1 VSLGEVIEDVY
12 STIVVDG
19 ARLLLS
25 GVKAGARALLPD
37 LPVTEVP
44 PRGRMVDLPGRGAT
58 YVVDLPGPTP
68 DAPTVVLLH
77 GLGVTASL
85 CWAPTIAP
93 LNEHARVVLFDQR
106 WHGQGI
112 LSPHFTI
119 EDCADDVDAVLEAIG
134 VDRAIITGYSL
145 GGAVA
150 QMVWSRRPSRVSG
163 LVLASTARNW
173 QGKPGERF
181 FFPVVNVLSRTLRP
195 LSHRRASERFD
206 RSSARELR
214 TDDVLAWALDE
225 MRSISGWSVAH
236 ALNAVGQFDSSPWV
250 GRVDV
255 PTAVVVTRG
264 DHAIPS
270 RRQHKLAA
278 AIPGAT
284 VHEADGG
291 HTALMFAADTWVPTF
306 VGAVLEVAER
316 AAAARAERAA
326 GAAAVG

>member
-1 VSLGEVIEDVY
+1 MSLGAVIEDVF

-19 ARLLLS
+19 ARFVLS
-25 GVKAGARALLPD
+25 GAKAGVRSLLPD

-58 YVVDLPGPTP
+58 YVVDLPGPHP
-68 DAPTVVLLH
+68 DSPTVVLLH

-85 CWAPTIAP
+85 CWAPTVGP

-112 LSPHFTI
+112 LSPHLTI
-119 EDCADDVDAVLEAIG
+119 EDCADDVDAVLAALGVEDAI
-134 VDRAIITGYSL
+134 VTGYSL

-150 QMVWSRRPSRVSG
+150 QMVWSRRPQRVAG

-173 QGKPGERF
+173 QGNPGERL
-181 FFPVVNVLSRTLRP
+181 FFPVMNALSRSLRTF
-195 LSHRRASERFD
+195 SHARASQRFERRAS
-206 RSSARELR
+206 REIH

-236 ALNAVGQFDSSPWV
+236 ALTAVGNFDSSPWI
-250 GRVDV
+250 GSVDV

-264 DHAIPS
+264 DHAIPT

-278 AIPGAT
+278 AIPGARAW
-284 VHEADGG
+284 EADGG
-291 HTALMFAADTWVPTF
+291 HTALMFAAETWVPTF
-306 VGAVLEVAER
+306 VEAVLDVAER
-316 AAAARAERAA
+316 AAAARPGSTSVAA
-326 GAAAVG
+326 DAG